1 MDWLVQVEQGSLGLG
16 ALIVLLSFALYIKRT
31 GDFKAVIFFWQKR
44 LELTRQ
50 EFVVNR
56 IGLGLM
62 ILGVRHVEKQ
72 RVDLVGIARMGIGDD
87 HMHQAM
93 RRERVFP

>member
-16 ALIVLLSFALYIKRT
+16 ALVVFLSFVLYIKRT

-62 ILGVRHVEKQ
+62 ILGVFVR
-72 RVDLVGIARMGIGDD
+72 LVYHIFFIG
-87 HMHQAM
+87 A
-93 RRERVFP
+93 

>member
-1 MDWLVQVEQGSLGLG
+1 MDWLIQVEQGSLGLG
-16 ALIVLLSFALYIKRT
+16 ALIVFLSFVLFIKRT

-62 ILGVRHVEKQ
+62 ILGVIVR
-72 RVDLVGIARMGIGDD
+72 LVYHTFFIG
-87 HMHQAM
+87 A
-93 RRERVFP
+93 

>member
-16 ALIVLLSFALYIKRT
+16 VLIVLLSFALYIKRT

-62 ILGVRHVEKQ
+62 ILGVVLR
-72 RVDLVGIARMGIGDD
+72 LVYHTFFIG
-87 HMHQAM
+87 A
-93 RRERVFP
+93 

>member
-1 MDWLVQVEQGSLGLG
+1 LR
-16 ALIVLLSFALYIKRT
+16 LYIKRT

-62 ILGVRHVEKQ
+62 ILGVVVR
-72 RVDLVGIARMGIGDD
+72 LVYHTFFIG
-87 HMHQAM
+87 A
-93 RRERVFP
+93 

>member
-16 ALIVLLSFALYIKRT
+16 ALIVLLSFAFYIKRT
-31 GDFKAVIFFWQKR
+31 GDYKAVIFFWQKR

-50 EFVVNR
+50 DFVVNR

-62 ILGVRHVEKQ
+62 ILGVVVR
-72 RVDLVGIARMGIGDD
+72 LVYHTFFIG
-87 HMHQAM
+87 A
-93 RRERVFP
+93 

>member
-1 MDWLVQVEQGSLGLG
+1 MDWLVQVERGSLGLG

-31 GDFKAVIFFWQKR
+31 GDFKGVIFSWQKR

-62 ILGVRHVEKQ
+62 ILGVVVR
-72 RVDLVGIARMGIGDD
+72 LVYHTLFSGA
-87 HMHQAM
+87 
-93 RRERVFP
+93 

>member
-16 ALIVLLSFALYIKRT
+16 ALIVLLSFAFYIKRT
-31 GDFKAVIFFWQKR
+31 GDYKAVIFFWQKR

-62 ILGVRHVEKQ
+62 ILGVV
-72 RVDLVGIARMGIGDD
+72 VLLVYHTFFIG
-87 HMHQAM
+87 A
-93 RRERVFP
+93 

>member
-16 ALIVLLSFALYIKRT
+16 ALIVFLSFVLYIKRT

-62 ILGVRHVEKQ
+62 ILGVVLR
-72 RVDLVGIARMGIGDD
+72 LVYHTFFIG
-87 HMHQAM
+87 A
-93 RRERVFP
+93 

>member
-16 ALIVLLSFALYIKRT
+16 ALIVLLSFAFYIKRT
-31 GDFKAVIFFWQKR
+31 GDYKAVIFFWQKR

-62 ILGVRHVEKQ
+62 ILSIVVR
-72 RVDLVGIARMGIGDD
+72 LVYHTFFIG
-87 HMHQAM
+87 A
-93 RRERVFP
+93 

>member
-31 GDFKAVIFFWQKR
+31 GDFKAGIFFWQKR

-62 ILGVRHVEKQ
+62 ILGVVVR
-72 RVDLVGIARMGIGDD
+72 LVYHTFFIG
-87 HMHQAM
+87 A
-93 RRERVFP
+93 

>member
-31 GDFKAVIFFWQKR
+31 GDFKTVIFFWQKR

-62 ILGVRHVEKQ
+62 ILGVVVR
-72 RVDLVGIARMGIGDD
+72 LVYHTFFIG
-87 HMHQAM
+87 A
-93 RRERVFP
+93 

>member
-16 ALIVLLSFALYIKRT
+16 GLIVLLSFAFYIKRT
-31 GDFKAVIFFWQKR
+31 GDYKAVIFFWQKR

-62 ILGVRHVEKQ
+62 ILGVVVR
-72 RVDLVGIARMGIGDD
+72 LVYHTFFIG
-87 HMHQAM
+87 A
-93 RRERVFP
+93 

>member
-16 ALIVLLSFALYIKRT
+16 VLIVLLSFALYIKRT

-62 ILGVRHVEKQ
+62 ILGIVVR
-72 RVDLVGIARMGIGDD
+72 LVYHTFFIG
-87 HMHQAM
+87 A
-93 RRERVFP
+93 

>member
-16 ALIVLLSFALYIKRT
+16 ALIVLLSFAFYIKRT
-31 GDFKAVIFFWQKR
+31 GDYKAVIFFWQKR
-44 LELTRQ
+44 LELTHQ

-62 ILGVRHVEKQ
+62 ILGVVVR
-72 RVDLVGIARMGIGDD
+72 LVYHTFFIG
-87 HMHQAM
+87 A
-93 RRERVFP
+93 

>member
-16 ALIVLLSFALYIKRT
+16 ALIVFLSFVLYIKRT

-56 IGLGLM
+56 IGLGLI
-62 ILGVRHVEKQ
+62 ILGVVLR
-72 RVDLVGIARMGIGDD
+72 LVYHTFFIG
-87 HMHQAM
+87 A
-93 RRERVFP
+93 

>member
-16 ALIVLLSFALYIKRT
+16 ALIVFLSFVLYIKRT

-56 IGLGLM
+56 IGLSLM
-62 ILGVRHVEKQ
+62 ILGVVVR
-72 RVDLVGIARMGIGDD
+72 LVYHTFFIG
-87 HMHQAM
+87 A
-93 RRERVFP
+93 

>member
-1 MDWLVQVEQGSLGLG
+1 MDLLVQVEQGSLGLG
-16 ALIVLLSFALYIKRT
+16 ALILLLSFALYIKRT

-62 ILGVRHVEKQ
+62 ILGVVVR
-72 RVDLVGIARMGIGDD
+72 LVYHTFFIG
-87 HMHQAM
+87 A
-93 RRERVFP
+93 

>member
-16 ALIVLLSFALYIKRT
+16 ALIVLLSFTFYIKRT
-31 GDFKAVIFFWQKR
+31 GDYKAVIFFWQKR

-62 ILGVRHVEKQ
+62 ILGVVVR
-72 RVDLVGIARMGIGDD
+72 LVYHTFFIG
-87 HMHQAM
+87 A
-93 RRERVFP
+93 

>member
-16 ALIVLLSFALYIKRT
+16 ALIVLLSISLYIKRT

-62 ILGVRHVEKQ
+62 ILGVVVR
-72 RVDLVGIARMGIGDD
+72 LVYHTFFIG
-87 HMHQAM
+87 A
-93 RRERVFP
+93 

>member
-1 MDWLVQVEQGSLGLG
+1 MDWLVQVEQGALGLG
-16 ALIVLLSFALYIKRT
+16 ALIVFLSFVLYIKRT
-31 GDFKAVIFFWQKR
+31 GDFKAVIFFWQRR

-62 ILGVRHVEKQ
+62 ILGVVLR
-72 RVDLVGIARMGIGDD
+72 LVYHTFFIG
-87 HMHQAM
+87 A
-93 RRERVFP
+93 

>member
-16 ALIVLLSFALYIKRT
+16 ALIVFLSFVLFIKRT

-62 ILGVRHVEKQ
+62 ILGVVVR
-72 RVDLVGIARMGIGDD
+72 LVYHTFFIG
-87 HMHQAM
+87 A
-93 RRERVFP
+93 

>member
-16 ALIVLLSFALYIKRT
+16 ALIVLLSFAFYIKRT

-62 ILGVRHVEKQ
+62 ILGVVVR
-72 RVDLVGIARMGIGDD
+72 LVYHTFFIG
-87 HMHQAM
+87 A
-93 RRERVFP
+93 

>member
-16 ALIVLLSFALYIKRT
+16 VLIVLLSFALYIKRT

-56 IGLGLM
+56 IGLSLM
-62 ILGVRHVEKQ
+62 ILGVVVR
-72 RVDLVGIARMGIGDD
+72 LVYHTFFIG
-87 HMHQAM
+87 A
-93 RRERVFP
+93 

>member
-16 ALIVLLSFALYIKRT
+16 ALIVLLSFAFYIKRT
-31 GDFKAVIFFWQKR
+31 GDYKAVIFFWQKR

-62 ILGVRHVEKQ
+62 IFGVVVR
-72 RVDLVGIARMGIGDD
+72 LVYHTFFIG
-87 HMHQAM
+87 A
-93 RRERVFP
+93 

>member
-31 GDFKAVIFFWQKR
+31 DDFKAVIFFWQKR
-44 LELTRQ
+44 LELTRR

-62 ILGVRHVEKQ
+62 ILGVVVR
-72 RVDLVGIARMGIGDD
+72 LVYHTFFTGA
-87 HMHQAM
+87 
-93 RRERVFP
+93 

>member
-16 ALIVLLSFALYIKRT
+16 ALIVLLSFAFYMKRT
-31 GDFKAVIFFWQKR
+31 GDYKAVIFFWQKR

-62 ILGVRHVEKQ
+62 ILGVVVR
-72 RVDLVGIARMGIGDD
+72 LVYHTFFIG
-87 HMHQAM
+87 A
-93 RRERVFP
+93 

>member
-31 GDFKAVIFFWQKR
+31 GDLKAVIFFWQKR

-62 ILGVRHVEKQ
+62 ILGVVVR
-72 RVDLVGIARMGIGDD
+72 LVYHTFFIG
-87 HMHQAM
+87 A
-93 RRERVFP
+93 